1 MKRDADTGIRFAQA
15 GYAVFGM
22 DVEGHGKSDGLQAY
36 IPSFNDIVDDCIA
49 HFKSIRG
56 LKISFQD
63 PHQFPSFSF
72 SFWREGLIFPILYAL
87 EWTVIMH
94 PMRRDPFL
102 LNSDHL

>member
-49 HFKSIRG
+49 YFKSIRG
-56 LKISFQD
+56 LKISLQD
-63 PHQFPSFSF
+63 PHQFQSFSF
-72 SFWREGLIFPILYAL
+72 SFWRGGLIFPILYAL

-94 PMRRDPFL
+94 PMRRDPFFL
-102 LNSDHL
+102 DSDHL